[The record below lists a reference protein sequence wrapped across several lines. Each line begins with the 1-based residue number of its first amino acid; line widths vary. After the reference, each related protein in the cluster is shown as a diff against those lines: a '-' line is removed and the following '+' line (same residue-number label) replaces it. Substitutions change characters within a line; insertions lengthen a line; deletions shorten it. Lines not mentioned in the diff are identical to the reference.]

1 VVLQLGGWC
10 EVLKTLHRKN
20 VYVTNRSQRHVR
32 VRGEAYAW
40 FMCGNLT
47 ERDNLKDPDVDG
59 RIILTISSGSGIWG
73 HKLDRG
79 NSE

>member
-1 VVLQLGGWC
+1 
-10 EVLKTLHRKN
+10 
-20 VYVTNRSQRHVR
+20 